1 MAPAAVPVATV
12 RLRAMIRSLILLFVI
27 PLYTL
32 LAGLVAI
39 PIAALTG
46 SSFLLYGLG
55 RLGVRL
61 GLAIAGVRLIVHGQ
75 ERLPPGQHFVY
86 MMNHASNLD
95 VPAVFLVLKG
105 EVRALGKKELFRLP
119 VLATAMRMGGF
130 IPIDRSNRDR
140 AIESMRQAVQ
150 IAREGASFL
159 LAPEG
164 TRSRNGGLLPFKKGG
179 FYLAIDSAVPIVPI
193 TVRGA
198 HQLMPPG
205 SFSIRPGTIEIFFHE
220 PLATSQLS
228 HKDRRRLME
237 KVRELIESRLS
248 PASPNPTSG

>member
-1 MAPAAVPVATV
+1 
-12 RLRAMIRSLILLFVI
+12 MIRSLLILIII
-27 PLYTL
+27 PVYTL

-46 SSFLLYGLG
+46 SPSLLYRLG

-61 GLAIAGVRLIVHGQ
+61 GLSIAGVKLVVHDQ
-75 ERLPPGQHFVY
+75 DKLPSGQHFIY

-95 VPAVFLVLKG
+95 VPAVFLVIKG
-105 EVRALGKKELFRLP
+105 QVRALGKKELFRLP

-130 IPIDRSNRDR
+130 LPIDRSNRER
-140 AIESMRQAVQ
+140 AIESMRQAAG

-164 TRSRNGGLLPFKKGG
+164 TRSRNGRLLPFKKGG
-179 FYLAIDSAVPIVPI
+179 FYLAIDSGVPIVPI

-198 HQLMPPG
+198 YQLMPPG
-205 SFSIRPGTIEIFFHE
+205 SFSIRPGTIEILFHS
-220 PLATSQLS
+220 PVATSHLT
-228 HKDRRRLME
+228 HKDRRRLVE
-237 KVRELIESRLS
+237 TVRAQIGSCLEEDSLEAVSR
-248 PASPNPTSG
+248 